1 MTNAGGRWVFD
12 LESNGLLDT
21 IHTIWCIVCR
31 EVDTGEV
38 RSFGPDEIPQALEL
52 LAGADELIG
61 HNIIDYD
68 LPAIKIVFPE
78 FTTEAKITDTLVL
91 SRLIKCDLF
100 NDDADEQF
108 TRKLKEPMPK
118 RLWGSHSLK
127 AWGMRLGDFK
137 DDYDGGWEAF
147 SDTMLSYCVQ
157 DTQVTDVLYK
167 NLMRTK
173 PSALSVTMEH
183 RAAHMCREIGNN
195 GWTFDVKTAGAL
207 YASLAQKRHVIQEE
221 LKELFEPWEVTEDF
235 WPKRDNKARGYKAGE
250 LFLKTKLVYFNPA
263 SRQHIQK
270 CLVDKYKWKPSE
282 YTPAGQAKVDESIL
296 SRLPYPEA
304 KSLAEFFLL
313 QKQIGMLAEGNG
325 AYLKKVDDDGKL
337 RHRLVSNGTTS
348 SRCSH
353 QSPNLGQ
360 VPKLPE
366 FRSLFSAPE
375 GWTMCGSDLSGI
387 ELRCLAHY
395 LHAYDNGEYS
405 KQILEGD
412 IHTFNQKAAGL
423 TTRDQAKTWIYATLF
438 GGGDALIGAIA
449 GGGPARGKQLKADY
463 DKAVPAFATLKK
475 NLKKAYARGYINAVD
490 GRKLTMRSEHRVL
503 SQLLQSA
510 GAIIAKQWVLLTYD
524 EIKKQHGDNA
534 HIMGWIHDELQVACR
549 TKEIAEDVGNIAG
562 RMALKAGATLGIKIP
577 IAAEYSVGRSWSET
591 H

>member
-1 MTNAGGRWVFD
+1 MTGGRWVWD

-21 IHTIWCIVCR
+21 IHTVWCIVCR
-31 EVDTGEV
+31 NVDTDEV
-38 RSFGPDEIPQALEL
+38 REFGPDAIQSALDL
-52 LAGADELIG
+52 LAGADEIIG

-68 LPAIKIVFPE
+68 LPALAIVYPGWS
-78 FTTEAKITDTLVL
+78 TAAKITDTLVL
-91 SRLIKCDLF
+91 SRLLRGELY
-100 NDDADEQF
+100 NDDAERNFSQDKF
-108 TRKLKEPMPK
+108 AK

-127 AWGMRLGDFK
+127 AWGLRLGDFK
-137 DDYDGGWEAF
+137 DDYDGGWDAF
-147 SDTMLSYCVQ
+147 SDVMMTYCVQ
-157 DTQVTDVLYK
+157 DTAVTATLYK
-167 NLMRTK
+167 HFMSSK
-173 PSALSVTMEH
+173 PSAVAVDMEH
-183 RAAHMCREIGNN
+183 DAAFMCREIGSN
-195 GWTFDVKTAGAL
+195 GWTFNESKAIEL
-207 YASLAQKRHVIQEE
+207 YALLSQKRHTLEEE
-221 LKELFEPWEVTEDF
+221 LKELFPPWEVEEDF
-235 WPKRDNKARGYKAGE
+235 VPKRDNKTLGYKAGE
-250 LFLKTKLVYFNPA
+250 VFVKRKTVYFNPN
-263 SRQHIQK
+263 SRQHIHK
-270 CLVDKYKWKPSE
+270 SLVDKYKWKPSA

-395 LHAYDNGEYS
+395 LHAYDGGEYS

-438 GGGDALIGAIA
+438 GGGDALLSLIHI
-449 GGGPARGKQLKADY
+449 
-463 DKAVPAFATLKK
+463 
-475 NLKKAYARGYINAVD
+475 
-490 GRKLTMRSEHRVL
+490 SEPTRP
-503 SQLLQSA
+503 
-510 GAIIAKQWVLLTYD
+510 Y
-524 EIKKQHGDNA
+524 
-534 HIMGWIHDELQVACR
+534 
-549 TKEIAEDVGNIAG
+549 
-562 RMALKAGATLGIKIP
+562 
-577 IAAEYSVGRSWSET
+577 
-591 H
+591 